1 MPYALTDDGVNLY
14 YESTGAGEPLI
25 FVHEFAGDHR
35 SWEPQIRN
43 FGRRYQC
50 VAYNARGYPPSDVPE
65 EETSYS
71 QDRAQ
76 LDILSILDHCR
87 FEKAHICGL
96 SMGGFAVLHFGL
108 HHPERVLSMVVSG
121 CGYGA
126 EKNMQEQFRAEA
138 EATAGFIKENSMD
151 AFAEKYAEGPTRV
164 QFKNKDPRGWKEFR
178 NQLAEHST
186 IGSALTM
193 NGVQAR
199 RPSLF
204 DLEEKLKQLTVPT
217 LILNGDEDDPCLIP
231 GIYLKRMIR
240 SSALITLANS
250 GHTINLESTED
261 FNRAVDQF
269 LTQVHS
275 GQWPVRLVL
284 NKEGSSILGM
294 KNGES

>member
-25 FVHEFAGDHR
+25 FVHEFAGDLR

-43 FGRRYQC
+43 FGRRYEC
-50 VAYNARGYPPSDVPE
+50 IAYNARGYPPSDVPE

-108 HHPERVLSMVVSG
+108 HHPERVLSMVVAG

-126 EKNMQEQFRAEA
+126 EKNTQEQFRAEA

-164 QFKNKDPRGWKEFR
+164 QFKNKDPRGWNEFR

-204 DLEEKLKQLTVPT
+204 DLEGKLKQLSVPT
-217 LILNGDEDDPCLIP
+217 LILYGDEDDPCLTP
-231 GIYLKRMIR
+231 GVYLKRMIR

-275 GQWPVRLVL
+275 GQWPVRPVS
-284 NKEGSSILGM
+284 NKGGSSILGM
-294 KNGES
+294 KDGES